1 MGGLTPHAPHAPH
14 ARPRFLAF
22 PDGWAAA
29 EDVAVAVDVVDAG
42 DGGPEF
48 VLTEPWG
55 GPSGL
60 AAWVGAG
67 PLVRRHTGCRVRSVF
82 EWVIRAVELAG
93 FDCRKFAVD
102 GEHGV
107 AEAVE
112 LGEGFA
118 FGRLDHQR
126 AGDRPAHRGSV
137 ESEIHE
143 ALGDVLDFDAG
154 ALFPFAQIKDALM
167 GDAAGF
173 AFVEDRE
180 MCAESNGHVVSVEN
194 RDGRGIAEGAG
205 THHGNIHPGNNQNAR
220 AAEM

>member
-1 MGGLTPHAPHAPH
+1 MGGLTPHAS
-14 ARPRFLAF
+14 PRFLAF
-22 PDGWAAA
+22 PDRWAAA

-82 EWVIRAVELAG
+82 ERVIRAVELAG
-93 FDCRKFAVD
+93 FHRRKFTMD

-118 FGRLDHQR
+118 FGGLDHQG

-154 ALFPFAQIKDALM
+154 TLLPLPQVEDAFVR
-167 GDAAGF
+167 DAAGF
-173 AFVEDRE
+173 SFVKNRE
-180 MCAESNGHVVSVEN
+180 MLTETNGHVVGIED
-194 RDGRGIAEGAG
+194 RDGGGVTQGARP
-205 THHGNIHPGNNQNAR
+205 HHGDIHPGNDEDAG
-220 AAEM
+220 AAKV